1 MLDLKFIRENPE
13 AVKKALENRNEPC
26 TMTMHGK
33 KIDLDEFLSWDKER
47 RKVLTELETARARR
61 NKISA
66 NQPTSQPANGII
78 QEMQSLKEKI
88 KNLEGEGNNWEKKV
102 DDFLLRI
109 PNLPHP
115 TVPIGSS
122 PAENKVI
129 REESSVFSFPSPV
142 SNPRTHWEIG
152 ESLDILDFKRAAKIS
167 GTRFFLYKKQGAT
180 LERALINFMLDLHTG
195 KRGDHLN
202 GYQEIFAPYLVNRE
216 TMTGTGQL
224 PKFASEMFACENE
237 NDQLYLVPT
246 AEVSVTNLHRDEILE
261 EKDLPL
267 NYACYS
273 ACFRREAGSYGKDT
287 KGLIRNHQF
296 NKIELVK
303 FVKPEDGDKELE
315 KLLAD
320 AEKVLQKLGLT
331 YRVVVL
337 CTGDLGFAAAKTYDL
352 EVWMPGEKKWRE
364 VSSCSNFTDFQARR
378 MNIKFQRKTEN
389 GKRITEYV
397 YTLNG
402 SGLAVGRT
410 FAAVLENYQQSDG
423 TIKIPEVLQ
432 GYCGFAE
439 IKLK

>member
-13 AVKKALENRNEPC
+13 VVKKALKNRGE
-26 TMTMHGK
+26 
-33 KIDLDEFLSWDKER
+33 KIDLDEFLSQDKER
-47 RKVLTELETARARR
+47 RKILTELETARARR
-61 NKISA
+61 NKISDEIA
-66 NQPTSQPANGII
+66 LARQKKKEVNPLVE
-78 QEMQSLKEKI
+78 EMQTLKEKI
-88 KNLEGEGNNWEKKV
+88 KTLEQDARTWEEKV
-102 DDFLLRI
+102 EDFLLRI
-109 PNLPHP
+109 PNIPDP
-115 TVPIGSS
+115 SVPVGSC
-122 PAENKVI
+122 PEENKVI
-129 REESSVFSFPSPV
+129 REEGKLPNLNFPA
-142 SNPRTHWEIG
+142 RTHWDIG
-152 ESLDILDFKRAAKIS
+152 ESLDILDFKRAAKIC
-167 GTRFFLYKKQGAT
+167 GTRFFLYKNQGAV
-180 LERALINFMLDLHTG
+180 LERALINFMLDLQT
-195 KRGDHLN
+195 KEN

-237 NDQLYLVPT
+237 NDQLYLIPT

-315 KLLAD
+315 KLLQD
-320 AEKVLQKLGLT
+320 AEKVLQKLGLP
-331 YRVVVL
+331 YRVVML
-337 CTGDLGFAAAKTYDL
+337 CTGDLGFASAKTYDL
-352 EVWMPGEKKWRE
+352 EVWMPGEKRWRE

-378 MNIKFQRKTEN
+378 MNIKFGRKTEN

-410 FAAVLENYQQSDG
+410 FAAILENYQQSDG
-423 TIKIPEVLQ
+423 TVKIPEVLQ
-432 GYCGFAE
+432 PYCSFKK
-439 IKLK
+439 IK